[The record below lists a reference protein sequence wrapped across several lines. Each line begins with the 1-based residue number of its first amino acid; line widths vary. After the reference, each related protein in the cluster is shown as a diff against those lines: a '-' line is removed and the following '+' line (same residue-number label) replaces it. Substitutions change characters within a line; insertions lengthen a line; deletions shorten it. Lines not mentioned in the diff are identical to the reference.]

1 MSGSKKEQYLVLA
14 RKWRPQVFEDLVG
27 QEHITRTLQNSIK
40 SNRVAHAFLFAGSRG
55 VGKTSAARILAKC
68 LNCTGGDE
76 PSPVPC
82 NECASCVEITDGR
95 SIDVFEID
103 GASNTSVDDI
113 RNLRENI
120 QYMPASSRY
129 KIYIIDEIHMISK
142 SAFNA
147 LLKTL
152 EEPPRHAYF
161 IFATTEA
168 HKIPVTIL
176 SRCQRFDFKRIST
189 PGITKRLEQI
199 GKHEK
204 IKVDEDALMTISRE
218 SEGSMRDAESI
229 LDQVIAY
236 AGEKITLESVVE
248 VLGIID
254 RKVLYQMSGAILGR
268 DPRECL
274 RILDDLYNQGYDVGQ
289 LARDLLR
296 HFRDLTVAKVAGD
309 PPSLIDLPEAEI
321 EDLLGLASQ
330 AEYPEFLC
338 LFDIMKKGLED
349 VMRTTQQKLMMEVT
363 LVRMARLEPMIP
375 LDEITS
381 RLEAMEKR
389 LGEGAVSPVGS
400 APGKAVQA
408 EPPQRPNPP
417 ERAVRQEAR
426 EVEPVPEG
434 RADEPAAA
442 ADDVVGGD
450 EWATVLR
457 RVKEDSPSLSAIL
470 DQAQEVSFAG
480 DKLSIGFTDSFAR
493 DMLREPE
500 RMKVF
505 KNLLKEYH
513 GKRVEVEVGNVQA
526 EEANAEGGGGGDSS
540 PQKRNVERETLENP
554 AVKEAIDT
562 LGGRVVAIKP
572 VKAS

>member
-1 MSGSKKEQYLVLA
+1 MPGSKEEQYLVLA

-55 VGKTSAARILAKC
+55 VGKTSAARILAKS
-68 LNCTGGDE
+68 LNCTGGDG
-76 PSPVPC
+76 PMPVPC
-82 NECASCVEITDGR
+82 NKCASCVEITDSR

-113 RNLRENI
+113 RDLRENI
-120 QYMPASSRY
+120 QYMPAASRH

-189 PGITKRLEQI
+189 TGITKRLEQI

-204 IKVDEDALMTISRE
+204 IKIDEAALMTISRE

-236 AGEKITLESVVE
+236 AGKKVTLASVID

-254 RKVLYQMSGAILGR
+254 RKILYQMSGAILGR

-274 RILDDLYNQGYDVGQ
+274 RILDELYNQGYDVGQ

-321 EDLLGLASQ
+321 DDLLGLADK
-330 AEYPEFLC
+330 AGYPELLC

-363 LVRMARLEPMIP
+363 LIRLARLEPMIP
-375 LDEITS
+375 LDEITT

-389 LGEGAVSPVGS
+389 LGEGAVAPVRRATVEADPP
-400 APGKAVQA
+400 APV
-408 EPPQRPNPP
+408 
-417 ERAVRQEAR
+417 ERAARREAQEI
-426 EVEPVPEG
+426 EPAPKE
-434 RADEPAAA
+434 RADEPTAV
-442 ADDVVGGD
+442 ADVADGD
-450 EWATVLR
+450 EWQVLLAHVNR
-457 RVKEDSPSLSAIL
+457 EHPPLASIL
-470 DQAQEVSFAG
+470 QAADEVRFSE
-480 DKLSIGFTDSFAR
+480 DKLFIGFNDAFHG
-493 DMLREPE
+493 DMLKEPE
-500 RMKVF
+500 RMNVLKD
-505 KNLLKEYH
+505 LLRELR
-513 GKRVEVEVGNVQA
+513 GSRVEIVVGTLQA
-526 EEANAEGGGGGDSS
+526 GGETAVNAGGGT
-540 PQKRNVERETLENP
+540 PKPPKRNIERETLENP
-554 AVKEAIDT
+554 AVQEAIDT
-562 LGGRVVAIKP
+562 LGGRVVAINP
-572 VKAS
+572 VKDS